1 MIQGIFGS
9 EGQLFFELDLITN
22 DGLNL
27 PVDAMLD
34 TGFTGFL
41 AINKQDLDSLD
52 WIYIGKERL
61 RTAQGETKFST
72 YSGKILLD
80 EQEYQIPVYAGD
92 EITEILLGSKWLK
105 ILPLVANY
113 QAGLL
118 TLG

>member
-9 EGQLFFELDLITN
+9 EEQLFFEIDLITN

-52 WIYIGKERL
+52 WVYSGEERL
-61 RTAQGETKFST
+61 RTGQGETKFFI

-80 EQEYQIPVYAGD
+80 EQEYQIPVYAGE
-92 EITEILLGSKWLK
+92 EITEVLLGSEWLK

-113 QAGLL
+113 QLGIL